1 MTPERYKI
9 LLIYLREIRTVLQ
22 KIYTGDYTKDIE
34 ISRWTGS
41 IEQSLD
47 RIKERASEETDTD

>member
-9 LLIYLREIRTVLQ
+9 LLIYLREIRIVLQ
-22 KIYTGDYTKDIE
+22 KMYTGDYTEDIE
-34 ISRWTGS
+34 ISRWAGS

-47 RIKERASEETDTD
+47 RIKERANGKTGTD